1 LELTERKDME
11 DEGGEAEEVTARSPS
26 SRWLTPA
33 VKGIGLASFLDDT
46 GHEVTTSLLPR
57 FLSVT
62 LGAPAVALGLIEGI
76 ADGVSG
82 FSRIVGGALA
92 DDPDHRRSVAL
103 GGYASTALLSS
114 AVGVAGNVWTAGALR
129 TAAWS
134 ARGLRSPARNA
145 LLADAV
151 PSSAYGRAFG
161 FERALDNL
169 GAIAGP
175 LLALFLLHLFGVRT
189 AIVLSIVPGLL
200 AAVAVF
206 YAIRRIPRAPTREQ
220 SVRLRLRLGM
230 GGTLRPVM
238 RGIAAFEI
246 GNVAATLLILRATQ
260 LLAPARGLERA
271 TELALLLYLGY
282 NLAGTLAS
290 VLAGRV
296 IDRSDGGRT
305 LVAGVAAF
313 AVAYAMFAVPS
324 ANVLLLG
331 GAFIV
336 AGVGVGSVET
346 AEHAVIAT
354 RAKEDLRGS
363 AFGTLAAIQSF
374 GNLAASV
381 VAGVIW
387 SAVSPRAAFAY
398 LTGWMVISLIL
409 LLRAPRS

>member
-1 LELTERKDME
+1 ME
-11 DEGGEAEEVTARSPS
+11 DEGGETEEVTPRSPS

-62 LGAPAVALGLIEGI
+62 LGAPAIALGLIEGI

-189 AIVLSIVPGLL
+189 AILLSIVPGLL

-206 YAIRRIPRAPTREQ
+206 YAIRRIPRAPTRDQ
-220 SVRLRLRLGM
+220 GSVRLRLRLDV

-296 IDRSDGGRT
+296 IDRSDAGRT
-305 LVAGVAAF
+305 MIAGVTAF

-336 AGVGVGSVET
+336 AGIGVGSVET

-354 RAKEDLRGS
+354 RAKEVLRGS

-387 SAVSPRAAFAY
+387 SAMSPRAAFAY